1 MEIKKLIGIDMESS
15 GGDTPEVKDAHEK
28 LFSELKKFELDKKA
42 FNIFENLIAD
52 YAMSVEEQAYAV
64 GFDSAVSLL
73 VGVKNTINSL
83 GSGRNEA

>member
-1 MEIKKLIGIDMESS
+1 MEIKKLVGIDMESM
-15 GGDTPEVKDAHEK
+15 GGDTPEVSEAHDK
-28 LFSELKKFELDKKA
+28 LFLELKKINLDKNT

-73 VGVKNTINSL
+73 VGVKNTINSM